1 GKGMGVRA
9 VFVVL
14 LLLEATVEAHSG
26 DVAFWRDKVTLTCPG
41 IATWFEGENKVNSS
55 TNSNLTLEF
64 EYKRLSQYS
73 CEYEEHGLVRKC
85 HFFVKG
91 KACPNCFEV
100 DGFLFMLVIMVDVI
114 GTAVLMMTIYKCT
127 KKRRPAG
134 PPPPPR
140 CKKTAADVAAY
151 PPLIINAN
159 NKSHLVSPPI
169 LAPVRSRRR
178 RPAAPAS
185 AYEVGA

>member
-1 GKGMGVRA
+1 MGVRA

-14 LLLEATVEAHSG
+14 LLLEATVEAHSGKG

-140 CKKTAADVAAY
+140 FRCDEILY
-151 PPLIINAN
+151 
-159 NKSHLVSPPI
+159 LV
-169 LAPVRSRRR
+169 LALLQSLNPNTVSLETYSTVVHRT
-178 RPAAPAS
+178 
-185 AYEVGA
+185 G